1 LGVSVAEASP
11 EVHYFATVAV
21 YRDSGA
27 DLTTAAEI
35 SAECVRDFAVAF
47 VDVTADEIRRYVDF
61 PGHACSVADAAEH

>member
-11 EVHYFATVAV
+11 KVHYLATVAV

-27 DLTTAAEI
+27 DLVTTAQVA
-35 SAECVRDFAVAF
+35 AECVRDFAVAF
-47 VDVTADEIRRYVDF
+47 VGVTADEIRRYVDF